1 MDVKICGLRTPEAVK
16 ATALSGASHIGFN
29 FFPPSPR
36 SVTPRAARDL
46 AAHVPEGVKIV
57 ALVVDADDA
66 LFDAIWTNL
75 QPDIFQ
81 LHGKESPDR
90 VREIRDRFGAKVMK
104 VIRVADNADAR
115 SAEAYDG
122 IVDFILFDA
131 KPPKDQDTLPGGNGL
146 VFDWMALTAYRGN
159 TPWMLAGGL
168 DASNVADAIRVTG
181 AKAVDTASGAEDA
194 PGVKNPAKIQ
204 AFVSAALQT
213 N

>member
-1 MDVKICGLRTPEAVK
+1 MDVKICGLRTPEAVE
-16 ATALSGASHIGFN
+16 ATASSGASHIGFN

-36 SVTPRAARDL
+36 SVTPKVAGDL

-75 QPDIFQ
+75 HPDIFQ

-131 KPPKDQDTLPGGNGL
+131 KPPKDQNILPGGNGL

>member
-1 MDVKICGLRTPEAVK
+1 MDVKICGLKTPDAIK
-16 ATALSGASHIGFN
+16 AAAAAGASHIGLN

-36 SVTPRAARDL
+36 SITPETAKELAR
-46 AAHVPEGVKIV
+46 HVPDGVKVV

-75 QPDIFQ
+75 HPDIFQ

-90 VREIRDRFGAKVMK
+90 VREIKARYGVSVMK
-104 VIRVADNADAR
+104 VIRVAEAADAR
-115 SAEAYDG
+115 TAEAYDG
-122 IVDFILFDA
+122 IADFILFDA
-131 KPPKDQDTLPGGNGL
+131 KPPKDKDKLPGGNGL
-146 VFDWMALTAYRGN
+146 IFDWMALKAYRGK

-168 DASNVADAIRVTG
+168 DAANVAEAIRVTG

-194 PGVKNPAKIQ
+194 PGIKNPEKIR

>member
-1 MDVKICGLRTPEAVK
+1 MDVKICGLRTPEAVE
-16 ATALSGASHIGFN
+16 ATASSGASHIGFN

-36 SVTPRAARDL
+36 SVTPKVAGDL

>member
-1 MDVKICGLRTPEAVK
+1 MDVKICGLRTPETVE

-36 SVTPRAARDL
+36 SVTPKVAGDL

-115 SAEAYDG
+115 RAEVYDG

-131 KPPKDQDTLPGGNGL
+131 KPPKDQNTLPGGNGL

>member
-1 MDVKICGLRTPEAVK
+1 MDVKICGLRTPEAVE
-16 ATALSGASHIGFN
+16 ATASSGASHIGFN

-36 SVTPRAARDL
+36 SVTPKVAGDL

-75 QPDIFQ
+75 HPDIFQ